1 MSDDKSWLYDLSG
14 QQIAEF
20 EGSSPRFTEDGQRL
34 VTSSDSDNKSRLY
47 DLSGQQIAEFEG
59 SDPSFTKDGQRLVT
73 NILDEDISRIYDT
86 AGNLLA
92 EFPGSTFYQS
102 QQLGYQQLGFTSD
115 GNYLFT
121 RTNDGFYHLWQLD
134 DGLDDLL
141 ARGCDW
147 VRPHLQANPDEER
160 AAFCRK

>member
-1 MSDDKSWLYDLSG
+1 
-14 QQIAEF
+14 
-20 EGSSPRFTEDGQRL
+20 
-34 VTSSDSDNKSRLY
+34 DSDNKSRLY

-59 SDPSFTKDGQRLVT
+59 SDPSVTKDGQRLVT

-92 EFPGSTFYQS
+92 EFPGSVSYQ
-102 QQLGYQQLGFTSD
+102 YQQLGFTAD
-115 GNYLFT
+115 GNFLFT

-141 ARGCDW
+141 ARGCDR
-147 VRPHLQANPDEER
+147 VRPHLQANPDEKR
-160 AAFCRK
+160 ADFCRQ